1 MHGGCLDECVA
12 QTANVVALSLD
23 YALEL
28 EDRLREAD
36 AMRSELREVKAEL
49 AETKA
54 AAAPRESM
62 GRLGRSKA
70 RAN

>member
-1 MHGGCLDECVA
+1 MAVVSMHECVA
-12 QTANVVALSLD
+12 QTANEVVFSLG

-36 AMRSELREVKAEL
+36 ALRAELRKVKAEL

-54 AAAPRESM
+54 TAARGAGVRRRPR
-62 GRLGRSKA
+62 
-70 RAN
+70 